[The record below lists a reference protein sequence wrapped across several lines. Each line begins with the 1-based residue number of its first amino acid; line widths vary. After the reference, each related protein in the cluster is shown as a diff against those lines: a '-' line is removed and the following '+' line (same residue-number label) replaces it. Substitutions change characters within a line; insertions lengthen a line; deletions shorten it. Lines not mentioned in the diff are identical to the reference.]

1 MTVDKFIGSNIGLF
15 SAFAFL
21 ALIAIE
27 QVAIRLFRRKGKTP
41 LKDSVMSIMLGYLSE
56 PANAATAFITLGA
69 LAAFEPLRFAT
80 IPITWGT
87 FILCFVLDD
96 LRFYVHHR
104 LAHRVRWVWAMHVV
118 HHSSENYNL
127 PIALR
132 QSWTKHFTGTML
144 LKVPLVLVGF
154 DPVMVTFCGVLNAT
168 YQFFIHTETIN
179 KMPRWYEAIFNTPS
193 HHRVHHANNPR
204 YLDANYAGT
213 LIIWDKLFG
222 SFEPECAEDP
232 PVYGL
237 VKQLNTLNPITVLT
251 HEYVGIAKDASQS
264 GLRWWQRLA
273 YVFAPPGWSHDG
285 SRETSESIRA
295 AAGFA
300 PGARRIGA
308 ASAVPAK

>member
-1 MTVDKFIGSNIGLF
+1 MTAATFIHSNIVAF
-15 SAFAFL
+15 SALAFL

-41 LKDSVMSIMLGYLSE
+41 LKDSAISIALGYLSE
-56 PANAATAFITLGA
+56 PVNATTAFITLGI
-69 LAAFEPLRFAT
+69 LAAVEPLRFAT
-80 IPITWGT
+80 IPVTWAS

-104 LAHRVRWVWAMHVV
+104 IAHRVRWVWAMHVV

-132 QSWTKHFTGTML
+132 QSWFKHFTGTML
-144 LKVPLVLVGF
+144 LKIPLLLVGF
-154 DPVMVTFCGVLNAT
+154 DPLMVTFCGVLNAT
-168 YQFFIHTETIN
+168 YQFFLHTETIH

-213 LIIWDKLFG
+213 LIVWDKLFG
-222 SFEPECAEDP
+222 SFEPECPEDP

-237 VKQLNTLNPITVLT
+237 VKQLNTLNPIKVLT
-251 HEYVGIAKDASQS
+251 HEYAGIVRDASQR
-264 GLRWWQRLA
+264 GLTWWQRLA
-273 YVFAPPGWSHDG
+273 YVLAPPGWSHDG

-295 AAGFA
+295 AAGIDPA
-300 PGARRIGA
+300 ARRNRTM
-308 ASAVPAK
+308 SMEPAE